1 MRQIR
6 EGIIFMEAGTG
17 ELLYI
22 IVGEGF
28 LKMEAKGTSE
38 KNSRNEGVQNKI
50 RKELLTSNED
60 GV

>member
-1 MRQIR
+1 
-6 EGIIFMEAGTG
+6 MEAGAG